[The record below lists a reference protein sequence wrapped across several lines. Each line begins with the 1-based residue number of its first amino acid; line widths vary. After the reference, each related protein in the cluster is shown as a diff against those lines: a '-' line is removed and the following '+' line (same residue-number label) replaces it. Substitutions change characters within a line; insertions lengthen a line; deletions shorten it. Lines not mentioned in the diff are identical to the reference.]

1 MFGKSSSSQ
10 GELNGFLDAGSHIK
24 GTLHFEDTFRID
36 GKVTGNVESEG
47 HLIVGEHGEVDGE
60 IDVRRVS
67 VSGIV
72 RGQLKSRERVEI
84 TSLGRVH
91 ADITTPILTMEEGAV
106 LEGRVSMAK
115 AQRGEVGNVTPIS
128 AASSAPTAAAKA

>member
-36 GKVTGNVESEG
+36 GKVTGKVESDG
-47 HLIVGEHGEVDGE
+47 HLIVGEKGEVDGE
-60 IDVRRVS
+60 VDVKRVS

-72 RGQLKSRERVEI
+72 RGQMRARERVEI
-84 TSLGRVH
+84 TSLGRVY
-91 ADITTPILTMEEGAV
+91 ADLQTPILTVEEGAL
-106 LEGRVSMAK
+106 LEGRCSMEKAK
-115 AQRGEVGNVTPIS
+115 RGEVGAMAGNVTPI
-128 AASSAPTAAAKA
+128 AAAKG

>member
-36 GKVTGNVESEG
+36 GKVTGKVESGG
-47 HLIVGEHGEVDGE
+47 HLIVGEKGEVDGE
-60 IDVRRVS
+60 VDVKRVS

-72 RGQLKSRERVEI
+72 RGQLKARERVEI
-84 TSLGRVH
+84 TSLGRVY
-91 ADITTPILTMEEGAV
+91 ADLQTPILTVEEGAL
-106 LEGRVSMAK
+106 LEGRCSMEKAK
-115 AQRGEVGNVTPIS
+115 RGDVAGIPGNVTPI
-128 AASSAPTAAAKA
+128 AAAKG

>member
-36 GKVTGNVESEG
+36 GKVTGKVESEG

-84 TSLGRVH
+84 TSLGRVF
-91 ADITTPILTMEEGAV
+91 ADITVPILTMEEGAL
-106 LEGRVSMAK
+106 LEGQVSMAK
-115 AQRGEVGNVTPIS
+115 PQRQDVGNVTPITAGAS
-128 AASSAPTAAAKA
+128 AAAGKL

>member
-1 MFGKSSSSQ
+1 MFGSKSSSSP

-36 GKVTGNVESEG
+36 GKVTGNVESGG
-47 HLIVGEHGEVDGE
+47 HLIVGENGEVDGE

-72 RGQLKSRERVEI
+72 RGQLRARERAEI
-84 TSLGRVH
+84 TARGRVY
-91 ADITTPILTMEEGAV
+91 ADLTTPILTVEEGAM
-106 LEGRVSMAK
+106 LEGRCSMEKAK
-115 AQRGEVGNVTPIS
+115 RGEVGNVTPI
-128 AASSAPTAAAKA
+128 AAAKG